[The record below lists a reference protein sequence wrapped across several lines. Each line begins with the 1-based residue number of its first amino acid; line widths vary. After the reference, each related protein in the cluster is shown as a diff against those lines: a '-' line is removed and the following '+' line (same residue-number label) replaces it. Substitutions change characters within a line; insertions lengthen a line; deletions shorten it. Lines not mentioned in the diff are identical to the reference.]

1 MRTKTGHFL
10 LPIWHCFER
19 SKRALE
25 TAKEDIIIHN
35 DGMKILRAF
44 LRCARNVLFFVLKSP
59 KKANNRQEIIF
70 ESL

>member
-35 DGMKILRAF
+35 DGMKIPCAF
-44 LRCARNVLFFVLKSP
+44 LRYEREIPFFFFRSQIV
-59 KKANNRQEIIF
+59 QE
-70 ESL
+70 SK